1 VAVALETQGAE
12 AASPWIKTAGAT
24 YPTVVDQN
32 NVLSSELDF
41 KAVPNGVFLD
51 EDGTIRYAKYG
62 GFSIERPEDTETIRK
77 LIHGEITQQTGV
89 TEPAAYTLTSTE
101 RELVE
106 TRVRLGSEL
115 LSTGDKEGALAE
127 WRRALDMDPENLV
140 IRKQIWAVRHP
151 ERFHPTID
159 WDWQKEQLR
168 QEREE
173 EVARGVCGPD
183 GCPLPPRRGS

>member
-1 VAVALETQGAE
+1 MAVALETQGAG
-12 AASPWIKTAGAT
+12 AAIPWVQRAGAT
-24 YPTVVDQN
+24 YPAVVDRA
-32 NVLSSELDF
+32 NVLSGALDF

-62 GFSIERPEDTETIRK
+62 GFSIERPEDRETIRK
-77 LIHGEITQQTGV
+77 LIHGEIDQQAG
-89 TEPAAYTLTSTE
+89 ENQHAPYTLTPIE

-115 LSTGDKEGALAE
+115 LSRGDTEGALAE
-127 WRRALDMDPENLV
+127 WRQALDMDPENLV

-168 QEREE
+168 REREE

-183 GCPLPPRRGS
+183 GCPLPPRRDP